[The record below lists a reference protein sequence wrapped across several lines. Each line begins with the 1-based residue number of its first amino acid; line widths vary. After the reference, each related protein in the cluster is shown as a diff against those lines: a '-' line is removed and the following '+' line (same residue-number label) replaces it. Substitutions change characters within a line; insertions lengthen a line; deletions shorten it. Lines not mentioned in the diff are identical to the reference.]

1 MERVRIKAREKKRPA
16 PEAGAAQGTAAA
28 HGQRQGR
35 DPKKYADSLTVR
47 YGTAL
52 YGTIQNIIE
61 SAHAAQDFTYTS
73 PSDLVRAALQAY
85 KDGMPLTELEV
96 PGEKMESKLRVP
108 GELKHFYQSLPSQM
122 RTKILE
128 RAIRTF
134 IKNM

>member
-16 PEAGAAQGTAAA
+16 PETRTVKSHPVAQAEGLK
-28 HGQRQGR
+28 QN
-35 DPKKYADSLTVR
+35 PKKYDDSLTVR

-73 PSDLVRAALQAY
+73 PSDFVRAALQAY
-85 KDGMPLTELEV
+85 KDGMVLTELEV

-108 GELKHFYQSLPSQM
+108 SALKIFYQSLPSQV

-128 RAIRTF
+128 RATRTF

>member
-1 MERVRIKAREKKRPA
+1 MERVRIKAREKKRSA
-16 PEAGAAQGTAAA
+16 PETETAPTMPAAGGE
-28 HGQRQGR
+28 RPRR
-35 DPKKYADSLTVR
+35 DHKKYADSLTVR

-52 YGTIQNIIE
+52 YGTIQNIID
-61 SAHAAQDFTYTS
+61 SSHAAQNFTYTS
-73 PSDLVRAALQAY
+73 PSDFVRAALQAY

-108 GELKHFYQSLPSQM
+108 GELKRFYQSLPAQM